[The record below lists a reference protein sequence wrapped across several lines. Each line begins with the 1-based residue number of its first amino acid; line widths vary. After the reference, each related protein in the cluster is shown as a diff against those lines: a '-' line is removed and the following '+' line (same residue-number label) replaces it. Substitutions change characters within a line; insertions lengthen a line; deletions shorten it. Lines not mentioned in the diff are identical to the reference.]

1 MKKIT
6 IITAFLFACFTF
18 HTCYAIA
25 QINKHNGYASL
36 ALGYVPGSSSYL
48 SANLTAGRNIGPS
61 FLEYN
66 QIITLS
72 PEISAPKVLQVRT
85 GYSFELDKDIAARVI
100 IGYSLTSMPT
110 DESDRVGHG
119 MTFGGSIIQEVNRDI
134 AIRYELTMSNHFT
147 FAPSIGAWIRF

>member
-6 IITAFLFACFTF
+6 IVTLFLFSCLLL
-18 HTCYAIA
+18 HTCYSFA

-36 ALGYVPGSSSYL
+36 ALGYVPGSQSYL
-48 SANLTAGRNIGPS
+48 SANLTAGRNIGQS

-72 PEISAPKVLQVRT
+72 PEVSAPKMLQIRT
-85 GYSFELDKDIAARVI
+85 GYRFELDKDIDARLI

-110 DESDRVGHG
+110 NESDRVGHG

-134 AIRYELTMSNHFT
+134 AIRYELTVSNHFT
-147 FAPSIGAWIRF
+147 FAPSIGAWISF

>member
-1 MKKIT
+1 MKTIT
-6 IITAFLFACFTF
+6 IITLLLIIFSMASF
-18 HTCYAIA
+18 A

-72 PEISAPKVLQVRT
+72 PEVSAPKVLQVRT
-85 GYSFELDKDIAARVI
+85 CYSF
-100 IGYSLTSMPT
+100 
-110 DESDRVGHG
+110 
-119 MTFGGSIIQEVNRDI
+119 
-134 AIRYELTMSNHFT
+134 
-147 FAPSIGAWIRF
+147 